1 MGFFQSSEISEDEL
15 RARIG
20 ADKNILS
27 FGLKYLDDAML
38 GIMPNDLVLLGASS
52 GVGKTAF
59 CCNLAKANIDNG
71 KKVHFFALEAE
82 KYEIER
88 RIKFSIFM
96 NELLKQSYNDRRVW
110 NISYAEWLIGKY
122 WEQTKEIELIVDHE
136 FKKTYQTLFTF
147 YKENVFD
154 VNSLIQ
160 NVTQISTE
168 TDLIIVD
175 HVHYFDYD
183 SDKESNSIKEIAK
196 AARMLALENGK
207 PIILISH
214 LRKRDKHSNDIC
226 PGLEEFHGSSDLY
239 KIATKAITLAPG
251 VEIIDSTG
259 GGGRFETFVRIV
271 KNRIDG
277 GVTRYMGKTIYNLS
291 KGIYEDTYQIGTSSQ
306 SSDKGFVALDEI
318 KLPRWKDRTEGR
330 SSNNRLDNYK
340 QVAAQRKDWA

>member
-15 RARIG
+15 KARIG
-20 ADKNILS
+20 ADKNVLS
-27 FGLKYLDDAML
+27 FGLKYLDDAMI
-38 GIMPNDLVLLGASS
+38 GIMPNDLILLGASS

-59 CCNLAKANIDNG
+59 CCNLAKTNIDNG

-88 RIKFSIFM
+88 RIKYSLFVKEI
-96 NELLKQSYNDRRVW
+96 LKQSFGDRRIF
-110 NISYAEWLIGKY
+110 NASYAEWVIGKY
-122 WEQTKEIELIVDHE
+122 WDQTNKIELIVDNQ
-136 FKKTYQTLFTF
+136 FKESYKNLFTF
-147 YKENVFD
+147 YKESNFD
-154 VNSLIQ
+154 VNDLIA
-160 NVTQISTE
+160 NVTQVSSE

-183 SDKESNSIKEIAK
+183 GDKESLAIKEIAK

-214 LRKRDKHSNDIC
+214 LRKRDRFSNDIC

-239 KIATKAITLAPG
+239 KISTKAITLAPG
-251 VEIIDSTG
+251 IELF

-291 KGIYEDTYQIGTSSQ
+291 EGIYENAYEIGASSQ
-306 SSDKGFVALDEI
+306 SSDKGFVALDPD
-318 KLPRWKDRTEGR
+318 KYPRWKDRTG
-330 SSNNRLDNYK
+330 SSSPDRRLDYK
-340 QVAAQRKDWA
+340 QQIASQRKDWA